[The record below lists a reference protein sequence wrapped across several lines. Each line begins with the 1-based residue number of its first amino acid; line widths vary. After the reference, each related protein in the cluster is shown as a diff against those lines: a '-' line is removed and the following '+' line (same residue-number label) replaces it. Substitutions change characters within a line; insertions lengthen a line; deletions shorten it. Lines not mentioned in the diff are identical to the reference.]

1 MKVAAILSATIGL
14 SLASAI
20 PETNTLVR
28 RDPSDKSG
36 NSQFV
41 LQCEGVTIPNQ
52 GGANGE
58 GEGGAS
64 YFYSN
69 MLFNAQ
75 GTKIDPVACTD
86 SSSTCSNC
94 LFSGGGLSSDTNVTG
109 CWNPPAGQ
117 SGCSVSFS
125 YNGYDYDSQDSQP
138 TCGHQ
143 SGFEPF
149 AFDLSAICYFDV

>member
-1 MKVAAILSATIGL
+1 MPSRRPTLSFAVTQAT
-14 SLASAI
+14 SLVTPNSSCSARELRS
-20 PETNTLVR
+20 P
-28 RDPSDKSG
+28 
-36 NSQFV
+36 Q
-41 LQCEGVTIPNQ
+41 Q

-75 GTKIDPVACTD
+75 GTKIDPVACTE

-125 YNGYDYDSQDSQP
+125 YDGYDYDSQDSQP

-149 AFDLSAICYFDV
+149 AFDLSAICYFNV